1 MTPWPAKASRLVPW
15 LVNLT
20 LTSLRPE
27 FAGIA
32 RISAGVGAITT
43 PAKPQPAIAADRA
56 ASKSATRK
64 MGTAKFTQVVPARGR
79 SQPNGLGCLGR
90 WGRRPRARPG
100 IEVETRAARPDS
112 PAPEPA
118 GQDQPEGKAV

>member
-43 PAKPQPAIAADRA
+43 PAKPQPAIAADKA

-64 MGTAKFTQVVPARGR
+64 MGTAKFTQVVAARGR
-79 SQPNGLGCLGR
+79 SQHSVLVCRGR
-90 WGRRPRARPG
+90 CGGGPRARPV
-100 IEVETRAARPDS
+100 IEMKTRAAGPDS

-118 GQDQPEGKAV
+118 GQD